1 MHATAIDAKFWL
13 GHEGRVKTMLTGN
26 RFDDQFKD
34 LDVVAGFQ
42 DVGIFEVDFVLT
54 NGYFMVTGF
63 DFETNRSADAP
74 TRRGQTPPRQSLRR
88 SQRVD
93 Y

>member
-63 DFETNRSADAP
+63 DFETKVS
-74 TRRGQTPPRQSLRR
+74 
-88 SQRVD
+88 
-93 Y
+93 